1 MLFKKIVIVLL
12 LFFSLNSYSQE
23 IQLSSQAKISI
34 LTCGSGP
41 ELYSSFGHNAV
52 RLQDSLNGLDIVFD
66 YGRFDFNTPNF
77 YLKFTQGKLLYAL
90 GGSKFPNFLY
100 EYELENKWV
109 KEQVLDLTHNE
120 VITLFNFLRNNHKPE
135 NRYYKYDFLFDNCA
149 TKLPEIL
156 KKTFGDKLVFND
168 SHLKNK
174 YTFREL
180 IHQNLV
186 SNSWSSFGIDLALGA
201 VIDKKA
207 NALQHSFLPNYVFQ
221 QFNNTTINSKPLVK
235 RERII
240 LDRLPYENNVYF
252 LTSPLFWFT
261 VLLIFVIVITYIDI
275 KNNTRNRRLDFIL
288 FFVTGIAGIIV
299 FLLWFATDHTATAS
313 NFNILWVFP
322 INLAISFIL
331 LRKKSLPKWVHLYIY
346 SLLGFIGITI
356 ILWLFKFQC
365 FSPLIIPILLTLI
378 VRYVFLITLGKKNIK
393 HQISL

>member
-1 MLFKKIVIVLL
+1 MLFKKIVFILL
-12 LFFSLNSYSQE
+12 LYFSLNSYSQE
-23 IQLSSQAKISI
+23 IYLSSKAKISI
-34 LTCGSGP
+34 LTCGSGS
-41 ELYSSFGHNAV
+41 ELYSSFGHNAI
-52 RLQDSLNGLDIVFD
+52 RIQDSLNGLDIVFD

-90 GGSKFPNFLY
+90 GGSKFPDFLY
-100 EYELENKWV
+100 QYELENKWV
-109 KEQVLDLTHNE
+109 KEQILDLTPKE
-120 VITLFNFLRNNHKPE
+120 VNTLFNFLRNNHKPE
-135 NRYYKYDFLFDNCA
+135 NRHYKYDFLFDNCA

-156 KKTFGDKLVFND
+156 KKTFEDKLVFND

-180 IHQNLV
+180 IYQNL
-186 SNSWSSFGIDLALGA
+186 SPNSWSSFGIDLALGA

-207 NALQHSFLPNYVFQ
+207 TAIQHSFLPNYVLK
-221 QFNNTTINSKPLVK
+221 QFNNTTINNKPLVK

-240 LDRLPYENNVYF
+240 LDRLPYKNHIYF

-275 KNNTRNRRLDFIL
+275 KNNTRSRRLDFIL
-288 FFVTGIAGIIV
+288 FFISGIAGIIV
-299 FLLWFATDHTATAS
+299 ALLWFATDHTATAN

-322 INLAISFIL
+322 INLFISFIL

-346 SLLGFIGITI
+346 SLLGFIAITI
-356 ILWLFKFQC
+356 ILWVLQFQC